1 MCHNSAM
8 QRKIDTYLLLKYFK
22 CETNTIEEARIAH
35 WLANDP
41 DGSHAAAYKDARIL
55 FEGITLH
62 SGQAAPDAVGRKIP
76 RAVKRTLQW
85 AAAVAALVLAG
96 ATGVHLAQTRLH
108 TEYQTF
114 MVPAGKNMQMTLADG
129 SRIWMNG
136 GSEIEVP
143 VSFARSGR
151 NIRLNNGEI
160 FLDVERDEKR
170 PFRVETYAGTIEV
183 LGTKF
188 NVESDEARQ
197 LFSTTLIEGSVK
209 IDADNGLQY
218 MMQPNDIVK
227 MEDNVWTV
235 GRIED
240 TYSVTCW
247 MNGLIDIANT
257 PFDKLLDEFEKT
269 FDVKIVSS
277 LSKMPDVS
285 FTRGKIRI
293 SDGVESALGILRL
306 SADFSYEYDRTTN
319 TIYIK

>member
-1 MCHNSAM
+1 
-8 QRKIDTYLLLKYFK
+8 
-22 CETNTIEEARIAH
+22 
-35 WLANDP
+35 
-41 DGSHAAAYKDARIL
+41 
-55 FEGITLH
+55 
-62 SGQAAPDAVGRKIP
+62 
-76 RAVKRTLQW
+76 
-85 AAAVAALVLAG
+85 
-96 ATGVHLAQTRLH
+96 
-108 TEYQTF
+108 
-114 MVPAGKNMQMTLADG
+114 MTLADG

-143 VSFARSGR
+143 VSFARNGR

-269 FDVKIVSS
+269 FDVKIEIGRASCRERV
-277 LSKMPDVS
+277 
-285 FTRGKIRI
+285 
-293 SDGVESALGILRL
+293 
-306 SADFSYEYDRTTN
+306 
-319 TIYIK
+319 